1 MCFLSNINQSRFYH
15 FPPNMN
21 ASMITNSVQ
30 IILAIE
36 NIVTGMIAILVFVG
50 CSCPSYM
57 PHPLQNYTINSYL
70 YTVVRIH
77 IVFY

>member
-50 CSCPSYM
+50 CSCPSYA
-57 PHPLQNYTINSYL
+57 PSPPKLHN
-70 YTVVRIH
+70 
-77 IVFY
+77 